1 MRKLGPVN
9 QLFRLSI
16 SAICLLSF
24 ASTSSAYYYY
34 VHFPSHSRPFQPIV
48 EKFDLTALPN
58 KTVRFFVSDSGPS
71 ATYPGDSFPAVVSEI
86 RSAADAWNQVATS
99 DLRVAYGGLF
109 VAGTAET
116 APGIDVEFSTDIPP
130 GLLAYSGPQV
140 KAGIANGS
148 NESFIP
154 IQRSKL
160 LLPLDLSQSGMGPS
174 SAELFFITL
183 VHEFG
188 HTLGL
193 QHTLTSSV
201 MATATTSSSSKAE
214 PLEADD
220 IAGISN
226 LYPAAG
232 YLGAVGTISG
242 VVTLGNTG
250 LNLASVVAVP
260 AVGQAVSSL
269 TNPDG
274 TYQITG
280 LTPGVAYSVY
290 AHPLPPALTDSGE
303 TTVDNIKFPVDAGG
317 SSAAFQPN
325 YTAFATNFYPG
336 TSDPNQAAGVTVTA
350 GAVVNNINFSVRSRP
365 TVAVHSVR
373 IYGYSSNGTP
383 EMSPALNGTEI
394 GQYTPLVATGAGLLQ
409 NNYTTLTPG
418 LGVQV
423 FQGPQEISQI
433 WVDTGY
439 PYIAMQVQPVAA
451 MTSNGPG
458 PRTLLFS
465 TANDVYVLPAAFNVV
480 ASDPPSITALDQTYD
495 TYGNRAVWISGQNLA
510 PDSRFLFDGLPGM
523 VRQLASD
530 GRFLV
535 VPPPAPAGYTAIVTA
550 LNSDGQSS
558 SYLQG
563 ANPTTFT
570 YDLGQDSPVLSVTPA
585 SITPGADTT
594 VLITAT
600 GSNPDPTHPLFMDGQ
615 TYVGFGT
622 SDVLVKSVTVIDSND
637 LSVVVNAGV
646 PVSSTSICVT
656 AGLRLLSQDLGTS
669 ISTRAA
675 GH

>member
-1 MRKLGPVN
+1 MR
-9 QLFRLSI
+9 QLLRPLI
-16 SAICLLSF
+16 AAVCLFSF

-34 VHFPSHSRPFQPIV
+34 VHFPSHSGPFQPIV

-58 KTVRFFVSDSGPS
+58 NTVSFFISDSGPS
-71 ATYPGDSFPAVVSEI
+71 ATYPGDSFPAIVSEI
-86 RSAADAWNQVATS
+86 RTAADAWNQVATS
-99 DLRVAYGGLF
+99 ALRVAYGGLF
-109 VAGTAET
+109 VAGTTES

-130 GLLAYSGPQV
+130 GLLALSGPQV
-140 KAGIANGS
+140 KAAITNDGGS
-148 NESFIP
+148 TGNFVP
-154 IQRSKL
+154 IERSRL

-174 SAELFFITL
+174 SVELFFITL

-226 LYPAAG
+226 LYPTDA
-232 YLGAVGTISG
+232 YLAAVGTISG
-242 VVTLGNTG
+242 TVTLGKTG

-260 AVGQAVSSL
+260 AVGQAISSL

-274 TYQITG
+274 TYQIAG
-280 LTPGVAYSVY
+280 LTPGVNYSVY
-290 AHPLPPALTDSGE
+290 VHPLPPALTDSGE
-303 TTVDNIKFPVDAGG
+303 TTVDNIKFPVDASG
-317 SSAAFQPN
+317 STAAFQPN
-325 YTAFATNFYPG
+325 YTAFATSFYPG
-336 TSDPNQAAGVTVTA
+336 TSDPNQAAAVSVTA
-350 GAVVNNINFSVRSRP
+350 GAVVNNIDFNVSYRP

-409 NNYTTLTPG
+409 NNYTTLTQG

-423 FQGPQEISQI
+423 FQGPQEISQV

-451 MTSNGPG
+451 MTNSGPG

-480 ASDPPSITALDQTYD
+480 SNDPPSITALDQTYD
-495 TYGNRAVWISGQNLA
+495 TYGNRAVWIAGQNFA
-510 PDSRFLFDGLPGM
+510 PDTRFTFDGLPGM
-523 VRQLASD
+523 IRQLAAD

-535 VPPPAPAGYTAIVTA
+535 VPPPAPAGYTALVTA
-550 LNSDGQSS
+550 LNSDGQNSF
-558 SYLQG
+558 YLQS
-563 ANPTTFT
+563 ANPPAYT
-570 YDLGQDSPVLSVTPA
+570 YDSGPDSPALSVTPA
-585 SITPGADTT
+585 SIPQGVDTT
-594 VLITAT
+594 VLISAT
-600 GSNPDPTHPLFMDGQ
+600 GSNPDPTHPLFVDGQ

-646 PVSSTSICVT
+646 PVASTSICVT
-656 AGLRLLSQDLGTS
+656 TGLRLLSQDLGAT
-669 ISTRAA
+669 ISTQTAA
-675 GH
+675 K